1 MFKNWLNRNL
11 SLLIIS
17 RFLRSISQASLTI
30 LVPIYLSKLG
40 FSGIQIGFAFTLS
53 VIVGIIFSIGVG
65 FFSDKYGRKLV
76 ILIMT
81 AINAFSILGFFLTTS
96 YIPLMFFV
104 SIGTIRGGGGGGA
117 AGAAQQALIAENAN
131 SKFRNEVF
139 GTFSFF
145 GAIGSTIGYAL
156 TIVLPYISN
165 VFKDGW
171 RTGYLVLMAS
181 ALIIYIFTFAL
192 TFLIK
197 ENKNRAKRENTFK
210 LSWKL
215 LGKFSLTNAVNG
227 LGTGF
232 FSGPILVYWFFIR
245 YGAGVDIISIV
256 YVLSNI
262 ARAISSIS
270 SARMAKFFGTVKTIV
285 GVRVIGAAMLIFMAL
300 MPTFFLAGLFYLLR
314 MFFVSAGIPLRQ
326 SFVMGQTKEEERASM
341 AALSSLPQQI
351 TSSIG
356 PTASGYFIDYSM
368 LEAPIFIAAIFQ
380 FANAAI
386 YWYFFKRSG

>member
-1 MFKNWLNRNL
+1 M
-11 SLLIIS
+11 IS
-17 RFLRSISQASLTI
+17 RFLRSVAQASLTI

-40 FSGIQIGFAFTLS
+40 LSGIQIGFAFTLS

-65 FFSDKYGRKLV
+65 FFADKYGRKLI

-81 AINAFSILGFFLTTS
+81 VVNSLSVLGFFLTTS
-96 YIPLMFFV
+96 YIPLILFV

-117 AGAAQQALIAENAN
+117 AGAAQQALIAESAD

-156 TIVLPYISN
+156 TILLPYISN

-171 RTGYLVLMAS
+171 RGGYLFLMGM
-181 ALIIYIFTFAL
+181 ALGIYIFTF
-192 TFLIK
+192 LITMFI
-197 ENKNRAKRENTFK
+197 EEDKNRPRRKNTFK

-232 FSGPILVYWFFIR
+232 FSGPILVYWFFVR
-245 YGAGVDIISIV
+245 YGAGVDLISII

-270 SARMAKFFGTVKTIV
+270 SAHVAKFFGTIKTIV
-285 GVRVIGAAMLIFMAL
+285 GVRAIGAAMLIFMAL

-326 SFVMGQTKEEERASM
+326 SFTMGQTKEEERASM
-341 AALSSLPQQI
+341 AALSNLPQQI

-356 PTASGYFIDYSM
+356 PTASGYFMDYSM
-368 LEAPIFIAAIFQ
+368 MEVPIFIAAIFQ
-380 FANAAI
+380 FANAAL
-386 YWYFFKRSG
+386 YWYFFKKAD

>member
-1 MFKNWLNRNL
+1 MAKWLNKNL
-11 SLLIIS
+11 FLLMLS
-17 RFLRSISQASLTI
+17 RLLRSIAQASLTI

-40 FSGIQIGFAFTLS
+40 FSGVQIGLTFTLS
-53 VIVGIIFSIGVG
+53 VIVGILFSIGVG
-65 FFSDKYGRKLV
+65 FFADKHGRKIV
-76 ILIMT
+76 ILVMT
-81 AINAFSILGFFLTTS
+81 LINSISVLGFFLTTS
-96 YIPLMFFV
+96 YIPLMLFV

-117 AGAAQQALIAENAN
+117 AGAAQQALIAE
-131 SKFRNEVF
+131 SSDSQFRNNVF

-156 TIVLPYISN
+156 TIILPYISN

-171 RTGYLVLMAS
+171 RDGYLFLMAI
-181 ALIIYIFTFAL
+181 AFVIYISTFFITL
-192 TFLIK
+192 FVQ
-197 ENKNRAKRENTFK
+197 EDKNRPKRQNAFK

-232 FSGPILVYWFFIR
+232 FSGPILVYWFFVR
-245 YGAGVDIISIV
+245 YGAGVDLISVI

-270 SARMAKFFGTVKTIV
+270 SARVAKFFGTVKTIV
-285 GVRVIGAAMLIFMAL
+285 SVRAIGAIMLVFMAL

-326 SFVMGQTKEEERASM
+326 SFTMGQTKEEERASM
-341 AALSSLPQQI
+341 AALSNLPQQI

-356 PTASGYFIDYSM
+356 PTASGYFMDYSM
-368 LEAPIFIAAIFQ
+368 MEAPIFIAAIFQ
-380 FANAAI
+380 FANAAL
-386 YWYFFKRSG
+386 YWYFFKKSD

>member
-1 MFKNWLNRNL
+1 M
-11 SLLIIS
+11 
-17 RFLRSISQASLTI
+17 TI

-40 FSGIQIGFAFTLS
+40 FSGVQIGFAFTLS
-53 VIVGIIFSIGVG
+53 VIVGILFSIGVG

-81 AINAFSILGFFLTTS
+81 VINAFSILGFFLTTS

-104 SIGTIRGGGGGGA
+104 AIGTVRGGGGGGA
-117 AGAAQQALIAENAN
+117 AGAAQQALIAESAN

-139 GTFSFF
+139 GAFSFF
-145 GAIGSTIGYAL
+145 GAVGSTIGYAL
-156 TIVLPYISN
+156 TFFLPYMSN
-165 VFKDGW
+165 IFEGNW
-171 RTGYLVLMAS
+171 RTGYLALMA
-181 ALIIYIFTFAL
+181 LTFIIYISTFVITL
-192 TFLIK
+192 LIT

-245 YGAGVDIISIV
+245 YGVGVDVISII

-262 ARAISSIS
+262 ARAISSVF
-270 SARMAKFFGTVKTIV
+270 SARLAKLFGTVKTIV
-285 GVRVIGAAMLIFMAL
+285 SVRIIGAVMLVFMAL

-386 YWYFFKRSG
+386 YWYFFKKSG

>member
-1 MFKNWLNRNL
+1 M
-11 SLLIIS
+11 IS
-17 RFLRSISQASLTI
+17 RFLRSVAQASLTI

-40 FSGIQIGFAFTLS
+40 LSGVQIGFAFTLS

-65 FFSDKYGRKLV
+65 FFADKYGRKLV

-81 AINAFSILGFFLTTS
+81 VVNSLSVIGFFLTTS
-96 YIPLMFFV
+96 YIPLMLFV

-117 AGAAQQALIAENAN
+117 AGAAQQALIAESAD

-156 TIVLPYISN
+156 TIALPYISN
-165 VFKDGW
+165 VFNEGW
-171 RTGYLVLMAS
+171 RGGYLFLMAL
-181 ALIIYIFTFAL
+181 ALIIYISTFFITL
-192 TFLIK
+192 LVR
-197 ENKNRAKRENTFK
+197 ENKNRSKRQNTFK

-232 FSGPILVYWFFIR
+232 FSGPILVYWFFVR
-245 YGAGVDIISIV
+245 YGASVDFISII

-285 GVRVIGAAMLIFMAL
+285 GVRIIGAVTLIFMAL
-300 MPTFFLAGLFYLLR
+300 MPTLFLAGLFYLLR
-314 MFFVSAGIPLRQ
+314 MFFVSTGIPLRQ
-326 SFVMGQTKEEERASM
+326 SFTMGQAKEEERASM
-341 AALSSLPQQI
+341 AALSNLPQQI

-356 PTASGYFIDYSM
+356 PTASGYFMDYSM
-368 LEAPIFIAAIFQ
+368 MEAPILIAAVFQ
-380 FANAAI
+380 FANAAL
-386 YWYFFKRSG
+386 YWHFFKKND

>member
-1 MFKNWLNRNL
+1 M
-11 SLLIIS
+11 LIIS
-17 RFLRSISQASLTI
+17 RFLRSIAQASLTI

-40 FSGIQIGFAFTLS
+40 LSGIQIGFAFTLS

-65 FFSDKYGRKLV
+65 FFADKYGRKLI

-81 AINAFSILGFFLTTS
+81 VVNSLSVLGFFLTTS
-96 YIPLMFFV
+96 YIPLILFV

-117 AGAAQQALIAENAN
+117 AGAAQQALIAESAD

-156 TIVLPYISN
+156 TILLPYISN

-171 RTGYLVLMAS
+171 RTGYLSLMAM
-181 ALIIYIFTFAL
+181 ALGIYIFTFIITL
-192 TFLIK
+192 FI
-197 ENKNRAKRENTFK
+197 EEDKNRPKRKNTFK

-232 FSGPILVYWFFIR
+232 FSGPILVYWFFVR
-245 YGAGVDIISIV
+245 YGAGVDLISII

-270 SARMAKFFGTVKTIV
+270 SARMARFFGTVKTIV
-285 GVRVIGAAMLIFMAL
+285 SVRIIGALMLIFMAL
-300 MPTFFLAGLFYLLR
+300 MPTFLLAGLFYLLR

-326 SFVMGQTKEEERASM
+326 SFTMGQAKEEERASM
-341 AALSSLPQQI
+341 AALSNLPQQI

-368 LEAPIFIAAIFQ
+368 MEVPIFIAAIFQ
-380 FANAAI
+380 FANAAL
-386 YWYFFKRSG
+386 YWYFFKKAE

>member
-1 MFKNWLNRNL
+1 MAKWLNRNL
-11 SLLIIS
+11 SLLMMS
-17 RFLRSISQASLTI
+17 RFLRSVAQASLTI

-40 FSGIQIGFAFTLS
+40 FSGVQIGLAFTLS
-53 VIVGIIFSIGVG
+53 VIVGILFSIGVG
-65 FFSDKYGRKLV
+65 FFADKHGRKLV
-76 ILIMT
+76 ILVMT
-81 AINAFSILGFFLTTS
+81 IINAISVLGFFFTTS
-96 YIPLMFFV
+96 YIPLMLFV

-117 AGAAQQALIAENAN
+117 AGAAQQALIAESAN
-131 SKFRNEVF
+131 SKFRNDVF

-156 TIVLPYISN
+156 TIILPYISN

-171 RTGYLVLMAS
+171 RGGYLFLMAI
-181 ALIIYIFTFAL
+181 AFVIYISTFFITL
-192 TFLIK
+192 FVQ
-197 ENKNRAKRENTFK
+197 EDKNRPKRQNTFK

-232 FSGPILVYWFFIR
+232 FSGPILVYWFFVR
-245 YGAGVDIISIV
+245 YGAGIDLISVI

-270 SARMAKFFGTVKTIV
+270 SARVAKFFGTVKTIV
-285 GVRVIGAAMLIFMAL
+285 GVRTIGAIMLVFMAL

-326 SFVMGQTKEEERASM
+326 SFTMGQTKEEERASM
-341 AALSSLPQQI
+341 AALSNLPQQI

-356 PTASGYFIDYSM
+356 PTASGYFMDYSM
-368 LEAPIFIAAIFQ
+368 MEAPIFIAAIFQ
-380 FANAAI
+380 FANAAL
-386 YWYFFKRSG
+386 YWHFFKKSD

>member
-270 SARMAKFFGTVKTIV
+270 SARMAKLFGTVKTIV